1 MNSFKQHQNFQE
13 ILSELIDNITIIRNQ
28 CPELTHIEKD
38 ILLENLRQAYA
49 ALLHYSVAEVV
60 ASSETT
66 SIIPPEEKEPET
78 APEKVPI
85 IPIVKEEVHAA
96 TPETEKEETV
106 EIPVIEMEPET
117 DDMDTETDNPTKDA
131 PLSIEAEE
139 EFFSNEDFPEEE
151 FIPITQ
157 TDAPEYAHPDDDL
170 IAFFPEENQK
180 EKTDSHTS
188 SKKEAKPIEKNQKK
202 EPAPKPAETL
212 FGDEQTIYISKTEKK
227 TEVRSLNDLLHVQME
242 EHSLLSKI
250 QKTKIDDLSKAISIN
265 DKFLYIKE
273 LFKNQGE
280 EFSKAIQTLNQCRN
294 IDEAFEEIE
303 KLKKYYYWDSTST
316 AYLSLCDLIRRKF
329 A

>member
-1 MNSFKQHQNFQE
+1 MNSFKQHRNFQE
-13 ILSELIDNITIIRNQ
+13 ILSELIDNINIIRNQ
-28 CPELTHIEKD
+28 CTDLTPIEKD
-38 ILLENLRQAYA
+38 ILLENLRQAYS
-49 ALLHYSVAEVV
+49 ALLHYSPSQV
-60 ASSETT
+60 ASPMEPITEIHSKEKE
-66 SIIPPEEKEPET
+66 IKNIPEE
-78 APEKVPI
+78 
-85 IPIVKEEVHAA
+85 VKITSVNKNDHVS
-96 TPETEKEETV
+96 TSETEKEEIV
-106 EIPVIEMEPET
+106 EIPVMETNPEIEEIDEPTE
-117 DDMDTETDNPTKDA
+117 DT
-131 PLSIEAEE
+131 PLLIEEE
-139 EFFSNEDFPEEE
+139 EFFANEDFPEEE
-151 FIPITQ
+151 PIQIPQ
-157 TDAPEYAHPDDDL
+157 TDAPEDVRPDDDL
-170 IAFFPEENQK
+170 IVFFPEENQNEKIDSPTPPIK
-180 EKTDSHTS
+180 ET
-188 SKKEAKPIEKNQKK
+188 KPIEKNQKK

-212 FGDEQTIYISKTEKK
+212 FGDEPTIFISKTEKK
-227 TEVRSLNDLLHVQME
+227 TEVRSLNDLLHVQIE

>member
-13 ILSELIDNITIIRNQ
+13 ILSELIDNINIIRNQ
-28 CPELTHIEKD
+28 CTDLTAIEKD
-38 ILLENLRQAYA
+38 ILLENLRQAYT
-49 ALLHYSVAEVV
+49 ALLHYSPSQVAPPMDTI
-60 ASSETT
+60 SE
-66 SIIPPEEKEPET
+66 IHPKEKEIEKIPEEV
-78 APEKVPI
+78 KVP
-85 IPIVKEEVHAA
+85 PVNKEENAL
-96 TPETEKEETV
+96 TLEPKKEETV
-106 EIPVIEMEPET
+106 EIPVIEMKPKIEDMEPET
-117 DDMDTETDNPTKDA
+117 EDSAKVP
-131 PLSIEAEE
+131 PLLIEEEE
-139 EFFSNEDFPEEE
+139 EFFANEDFPEDAP
-151 FIPITQ
+151 IPIASSET
-157 TDAPEYAHPDDDL
+157 PEQAHPDDDL

-180 EKTDSHTS
+180 EKTDSPTPPT
-188 SKKEAKPIEKNQKK
+188 KEVKPAEKNQKK
-202 EPAPKPAETL
+202 EPTPKPAETL
-212 FGDEQTIYISKTEKK
+212 FGDETTIYISKTEKK

>member
-13 ILSELIDNITIIRNQ
+13 ILSELIDNINIIRNQ
-28 CPELTHIEKD
+28 CTDLTPIEKD
-38 ILLENLRQAYA
+38 ILLENLRQAYT
-49 ALLHYSVAEVV
+49 ALLHYSPSQVAPPMDTI
-60 ASSETT
+60 SE
-66 SIIPPEEKEPET
+66 IHPKEKEIEAIPE
-78 APEKVPI
+78 PMMVP
-85 IPIVKEEVHAA
+85 PVNNDENTLTLE
-96 TPETEKEETV
+96 PEKEETV
-106 EIPVIEMEPET
+106 KIPVIEMEPET
-117 DDMDTETDNPTKDA
+117 EEPTEVP
-131 PLSIEAEE
+131 PLLIEE
-139 EFFSNEDFPEEE
+139 EEDFFANEDFLEEE
-151 FIPITQ
+151 SIPITPSE
-157 TDAPEYAHPDDDL
+157 TPEQAHPDDDL
-170 IAFFPEENQK
+170 IAFFPEEDQK
-180 EKTDSHTS
+180 EKTDSPTPS
-188 SKKEAKPIEKNQKK
+188 AKEAKPAEKNQKK
-202 EPAPKPAETL
+202 EPTPKPAETL
-212 FGDEQTIYISKTEKK
+212 FGDEPTIYISKTEKK